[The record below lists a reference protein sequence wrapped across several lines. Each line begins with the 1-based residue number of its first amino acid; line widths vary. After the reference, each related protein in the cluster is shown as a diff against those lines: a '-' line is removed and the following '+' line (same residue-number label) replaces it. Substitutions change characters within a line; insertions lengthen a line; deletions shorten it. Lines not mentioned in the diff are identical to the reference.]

1 MAFNERKAEGSD
13 GFVFTNVA
21 DSGHQW
27 ANDNLGVVLEEVN
40 LQNTIGEV
48 QDDSTSCPEPC
59 PEVR

>member
-21 DSGHQW
+21 DSRHQW

-40 LQNTIGEV
+40 LCTCVCVCVYKGGL
-48 QDDSTSCPEPC
+48 
-59 PEVR
+59 